1 MISSEVFEDTVILAG
16 VKRAP
21 YFFLLALTNPLC
33 IAASFYW
40 LAYNTVD
47 LDAVNAH
54 LLAWSYFLAD
64 ALFGKP
70 KSALFAKLEQEPRQL
85 AELVFQG
92 ARYFALLLLVLMFV
106 PSLHDGYLPILLAW
120 SVSSLLMAA
129 VVHSFGLRFLM
140 MRSMRCRPLR
150 VLMGGI
156 TPRSLE
162 WARKVTGNPFF
173 NVDVVGFVD
182 GRIKTRDESMDIF
195 ERLGDFND
203 IQRLCTEL
211 KVDRIMIGLPSTASA
226 RIALILEQ
234 AKDTTSSV
242 YQLQGA
248 DGFDPVGMRF
258 ENIAGIPSVSL
269 IETPSVSSGWFL
281 KTLADRTIALFA
293 LIVLAPLFAV
303 LAAWIKLDSKGSAFF
318 RQQRYGMDGEVFH
331 VWKFRSMT
339 QDASASGN
347 VAQATKNDM
356 RVTKVGAFLRKSSLD
371 ELPQLLNVLDGTMSL
386 VGPRPHARAHNEH
399 FRKLIPGYMLRHKV
413 KPGMTGLAQIRGF
426 RGETDTLDKMESR
439 IQSDLD
445 YMRNWTFGM
454 DFVIM
459 LRTPLSL
466 IFGKNAY

>member
-1 MISSEVFEDTVILAG
+1 MISSEVFEDTAILAG
-16 VKRAP
+16 VKRGP
-21 YFFLLALTNPLC
+21 YFFLLVLTNPIC
-33 IAASFYW
+33 IALSFYW
-40 LAYNTVD
+40 LAYSTLD
-47 LDAVNAH
+47 LSAINAH
-54 LLAWSYFLAD
+54 LLAWSYLAVNMLFGQPPK
-64 ALFGKP
+64 ALF
-70 KSALFAKLEQEPRQL
+70 SKLAREPRQL
-85 AELVFQG
+85 AELLFQG
-92 ARYFALLLLVLMFV
+92 LRYFAMLFLVLLFV
-106 PSLHDGYLPILLAW
+106 PNVRDGYLPILLAW
-120 SVSSLLMAA
+120 ALSSLVLSSI
-129 VVHSFGLRFLM
+129 VHSFGLWILM
-140 MRSMRCRPLR
+140 TRSMRCRPLR

-156 TPRSLE
+156 TPSSLE
-162 WARKVTGNPFF
+162 WAKKVTGHPFF

-234 AKDTTSSV
+234 AKDTTASV
-242 YQLQGA
+242 YQLQGT

-258 ENIAGIPSVSL
+258 EQISGIPSVSL
-269 IETPSVSSGWFL
+269 IETPSVSSGWFM
-281 KTLADRTIALFA
+281 KTIADRVIAAFA
-293 LIVLAPLFAV
+293 LLVLAPVFAMLAV
-303 LAAWIKLDSKGSAFF
+303 LIKLDSKGSVFF
-318 RQQRYGMDGEVFH
+318 RQQRYGMDGEVFY

-356 RVTKVGAFLRKSSLD
+356 RVTRMGAFLRKSSLD
-371 ELPQLLNVLDGTMSL
+371 ELPQLFNVLQGTMSL

-426 RGETDTLDKMESR
+426 RGETDTLDKMEAR

-445 YMRNWTFGM
+445 YMRNWSFLA
-454 DFVIM
+454 DFLIM
-459 LRTPLSL
+459 WRTPLSL
-466 IFGKNAY
+466 ILGKNAY

>member
-16 VKRAP
+16 VKRGP
-21 YFFLLALTNPLC
+21 YFLLLALTNPLC
-33 IAASFYW
+33 IAISFYW
-40 LAYNTVD
+40 LAYNALD
-47 LDAVNAH
+47 LNAVNAH
-54 LLAWSYFLAD
+54 LLAWSFLITNQM
-64 ALFGKP
+64 FGQSG
-70 KSALFAKLEQEPRQL
+70 SALFAKMKPETRQL

-92 ARYFALLLLVLMFV
+92 ARHFALLGLILLLAPVLQED
-106 PSLHDGYLPILLAW
+106 LLPIL
-120 SVSSLLMAA
+120 VSWAIGSILMAT
-129 VVHSFGLRFLM
+129 VVHSLGLWLLLQ
-140 MRSMRCRPLR
+140 RSMRRRPLR

-162 WARKVTGNPFF
+162 WAKKVTGNPFF
-173 NVDVVGFVD
+173 SVDVVGFVD
-182 GRIKTRDESMDIF
+182 GRIKTRVDGLDIF

-203 IQRLCTEL
+203 IQRVCTEL
-211 KVDRIMIGLPSTASA
+211 QVDRIMIGLPSTASA

-234 AKDTTSSV
+234 AKDTTCSV

-258 ENIAGIPSVSL
+258 ENMAGIPSVSL

-281 KTLADRTIALFA
+281 KSVADRMLAALGLLLLSPVFA
-293 LIVLAPLFAV
+293 FI
-303 LAAWIKLDSKGSAFF
+303 AAWIKLDSKGSVFF
-318 RQQRYGMDGEVFH
+318 RQQRYGMDGQVFH
-331 VWKFRSMT
+331 VWKFRSMS

-347 VAQATKNDM
+347 VVQATKNDM

-399 FRKLIPGYMLRHKV
+399 FRKLIPGYMLRHKI

-439 IQSDLD
+439 IESDLD
-445 YMRNWTFGM
+445 YMRNWSLGM
-454 DFVIM
+454 DFLIM
-459 LRTPLSL
+459 VRTPLSL